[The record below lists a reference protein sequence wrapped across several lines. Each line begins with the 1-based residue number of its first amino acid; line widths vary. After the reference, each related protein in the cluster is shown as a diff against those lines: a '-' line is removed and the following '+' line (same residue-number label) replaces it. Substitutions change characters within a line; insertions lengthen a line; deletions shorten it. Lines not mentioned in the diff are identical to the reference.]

1 MTLNITDRQI
11 EAAQKLCSKIK
22 DISTKKRAYLNF
34 VATMFFADV
43 MLNKGCI
50 VSTKRSFLNSH
61 KLYEDFE
68 IADIYCNYH
77 KIYVLFSDGSANIK
91 IPKKHK
97 EYNILPE
104 YYVVVEVDA
113 ISNTA
118 NLLGSIAPDD
128 INFLNEDGAY
138 FIFPKNSL
146 KPIENIYKIV
156 ESSMSAVHPKG
167 KHLDCIKLF
176 DKYVSNSIE
185 TNDEKQMIE
194 HIMFC
199 ETCKKKLLE
208 TLKLKE
214 NLTSEKNSCDV
225 LSEINNE
232 KNSTKAEAKDFEK
245 SKDDNL
251 SQIQGAIDLFYNN
264 RDEIG
269 IAKDEFMYK
278 IPSFLKSRKVI
289 ILSSFVIFL
298 LFIFM
303 LSALIMPKAAN
314 SKKQEVGEEISMQD
328 GVSSFDD
335 SNYDIKLPP
344 IKQNQGYAT
353 VTGVSWEVSTS
364 INKENQKKFLQQMG
378 KNIRLNLQ
386 NDLLLSSE
394 AIINSKVQFEIIY
407 YKDGTIE
414 SIETLKSSGSA
425 AVDDVIRKSVEETL
439 KYARPPKDSFVG
451 RRNSLILNIQF

>member
-1 MTLNITDRQI
+1 MTSNITDRQNDV
-11 EAAQKLCSKIK
+11 AKKLCSKIK
-22 DISTKKRAYLNF
+22 NASIRKNAYLSF

-43 MLNKGCI
+43 MLNRGYI

-77 KIYVLFSDGSANIK
+77 KIYVLYSNGSNNIK

-97 EYNILPE
+97 EYNVLPE
-104 YYVVVEVDA
+104 YYAVVEV
-113 ISNTA
+113 NTIA
-118 NLLGSIAPDD
+118 GTASLLGSIAPDD
-128 INFLNEDGAY
+128 INFLNEDNEY
-138 FIFPKNSL
+138 FLFPKDTL

-156 ESSMSAVHPKG
+156 ESTMPPIHPKG
-167 KHLDCIKLF
+167 RHLDCIKLF
-176 DKYVSNSIE
+176 DKYVSDSIGA
-185 TNDEKQMIE
+185 NDKKQMVE
-194 HIMFC
+194 HIVFC

-214 NLTSEKNSCDV
+214 SFTLEDNSFDV

-232 KNSTKAEAKDFEK
+232 TNSTKAEANDFEK
-245 SKDDNL
+245 SKSDNL

-264 RDEIG
+264 KEG
-269 IAKDEFMYK
+269 KLMPEDEFVYK
-278 IPSFLKSRKVI
+278 IPPFLKSKKVI
-289 ILSSFVIFL
+289 ILSSFVVFLIFIFL
-298 LFIFM
+298 LT
-303 LSALIMPKAAN
+303 ALIVPKAAN
-314 SKKQEVGEEISMQD
+314 NKKQEVGEEISMHD
-328 GVSSFDD
+328 NISSYDD
-335 SNYDIKLPP
+335 NYDIKLPS
-344 IKQNQGYAT
+344 IKQSQGYAT
-353 VTGVSWEVSTS
+353 VTAVSWEVSSS

-439 KYARPPKDSFVG
+439 KYARPPKDSFIG
-451 RRNSLILNIQF
+451 RRNSLTLNIQF